1 MCEHCVSGVGPH
13 ISGTPGLLTRREAL
27 IGMGVGTTLL
37 GGSALS
43 GSAIAQERGTEIPAL
58 GYAVTASEQ
67 PLERYS
73 FSRRAVGRD
82 DVLIDILYC
91 GICHTDVHAARND
104 FGNTLFPLMPGHEI
118 VGKVSAIGSA
128 VTRFKVGDAVG
139 VGCMVDSCGTCE
151 FCMSGLEQFCTAGNV
166 QTYGFSRARGTNFL
180 GGYANKIVVKE
191 NFVISIPTSLDLA
204 RAAPLLCAGIT
215 TFSPMQHWSIGE
227 GSKVAIVGLGGLGHI
242 ALKLAVSR
250 GADVTVLTTTPA
262 KRDDAMAMGATDVV
276 VWSDAN
282 APKPLATR
290 FDSILTTLPYPF
302 DPNLFL
308 GLLKV
313 DGTMINVG
321 LIGSFTQPVNNVLL
335 MLGRRSINSSMIG
348 GIAETQQVINYCAE
362 RTIQADIEMIPI
374 SQVNEAMNRVV
385 NKEVRYRFVIDMRT
399 LV

>member
-1 MCEHCVSGVGPH
+1 M
-13 ISGTPGLLTRREAL
+13 
-27 IGMGVGTTLL
+27 
-37 GGSALS
+37 
-43 GSAIAQERGTEIPAL
+43 
-58 GYAVTASEQ
+58 
-67 PLERYS
+67 
-73 FSRRAVGRD
+73 
-82 DVLIDILYC
+82 
-91 GICHTDVHAARND
+91 
-104 FGNTLFPLMPGHEI
+104 
-118 VGKVSAIGSA
+118 
-128 VTRFKVGDAVG
+128 
-139 VGCMVDSCGTCE
+139 
-151 FCMSGLEQFCTAGNV
+151 
-166 QTYGFSRARGTNFL
+166 
-180 GGYANKIVVKE
+180 VKE

-250 GADVTVLTTTPA
+250 GADVIVLTTTPA

-276 VWSDAN
+276 VWSDAD
-282 APKPLATR
+282 ALKPLATR

-348 GIAETQQVINYCAE
+348 GTAETQQVINYCAE
-362 RTIQADIEMIPI
+362 RNIQADIEMIPI

-385 NKEVRYRFVIDMRT
+385 NKEVRCRFVIDMRT